1 MLKKTLIAATA
12 LSAVALGAASP
23 ASAHYKGHY
32 NFSWY
37 AGSHYET
44 RPLTLKIWD
53 PYTYSYYFKTVYRD
67 VRICGCAGPKIAPLA
82 RPNEGCRLSPRLQPF
97 FYLLA
102 KIEHLAAAQH
112 GFGPCRVA
120 SVLLMQH
127 EPRQESGPGS
137 APFPP
142 L

>member
-37 AGSHYET
+37 AGYPSWSYSICHYET

-53 PYTYSYYFKTVYRD
+53 PYTYSYYFKTCLLYTS
-67 VRICGCAGPKIAPLA
+67 P
-82 RPNEGCRLSPRLQPF
+82 SPRD
-97 FYLLA
+97 
-102 KIEHLAAAQH
+102 
-112 GFGPCRVA
+112 
-120 SVLLMQH
+120 
-127 EPRQESGPGS
+127 RQKSRMPSS
-137 APFPP
+137 A
-142 L
+142 

>member
-23 ASAHYKGHY
+23 SSAHYKGHY

-37 AGSHYET
+37 AGYPSWSYSSCRYET

-67 VRICGCAGPKIAPLA
+67 VRTCG
-82 RPNEGCRLSPRLQPF
+82 
-97 FYLLA
+97 
-102 KIEHLAAAQH
+102 
-112 GFGPCRVA
+112 
-120 SVLLMQH
+120 
-127 EPRQESGPGS
+127 
-137 APFPP
+137 
-142 L
+142 